1 MLQKAG
7 LFPYTRATIIGGFK
21 MKALVTGAKG
31 QLGTELTKLLE
42 ERGTKYIGIDYQDLD
57 ITDAEAVMEYFAE
70 TQPKVVYHCA
80 AYTAVDKAE
89 DEGKQAN
96 WNVNVEG
103 TRNVARAAKAV
114 GASLVYISTDYVFDG
129 TNTDEYQ
136 VDDETNPQNEYGHA
150 KLAGEKAVQE
160 EMSSYYIV
168 RTSWVFG
175 EYGHNFVYTMKR
187 LAETHPK
194 LTVVNDQFGRP
205 TWTRTLAEFI
215 TYLLENEA
223 EFGTYHLSNDDSCS
237 WYEFAKE
244 ILKDE
249 DIEIIPVD
257 STQFPQKA
265 TRPKHSIMDLSKA
278 KATRFEIPTWREA
291 LAEFSESADL

>member
-1 MLQKAG
+1 M
-7 LFPYTRATIIGGFK
+7 TV
-21 MKALVTGAKG
+21 LVTGAKG

-42 ERGTKYIGIDYQDLD
+42 EKGTDYVGIDYQDLD
-57 ITDAEAVMEYFAE
+57 ITNEEAVIEYFSEAKP
-70 TQPKVVYHCA
+70 TVVYHCA

-89 DEGKQAN
+89 DEGKEAN

-103 TRNVARAAKAV
+103 TRNVAKASEAA
-114 GASLVYISTDYVFDG
+114 GASLVYISTDYVFNG
-129 TNTDEYQ
+129 TNKDDYQ
-136 VDDETNPQNEYGHA
+136 VDDETNPQNEYGRA

-160 EMSSYYIV
+160 EMSNYYIV

-187 LAETHPK
+187 LAETYPR

-205 TWTRTLAEFI
+205 TWTRTLAEFV
-215 TYLLENEA
+215 THLVEKEA
-223 EFGTYHLSNDDSCS
+223 DCGTYHLSNNDSCS

-249 DIEIIPVD
+249 DIEIVPVD

-278 KATRFEIPTWREA
+278 KATGFEIPTWQEA